1 MMLMRIIMIM
11 IRIMI
16 RIRIRI
22 RIIMIMIMI
31 MITIM
36 IPVWFADRPW
46 NKTDT
51 CTPLSVHGSKLWREI
66 KVVQ

>member
-1 MMLMRIIMIM
+1 MMLMIIIMIM
-11 IRIMI
+11 IRIM
-16 RIRIRI
+16 IRIRI

-36 IPVWFADRPW
+36 IPVWFADRCW

>member
-1 MMLMRIIMIM
+1 MMLMIMIM
-11 IRIMI
+11 IM
-16 RIRIRI
+16 
-22 RIIMIMIMI
+22 IIMIMIMI
-31 MITIM
+31 MIPIM
-36 IPVWFADRPW
+36 IPVWFADRCW